1 MKVALEIDEFS
12 YYRYSEILSFN
23 HSQKIGK
30 IIPGIRVPRNIY
42 MYMQYLYQLYSVDV
56 HFEAIKAWFGL
67 FYCTE
72 LQRF

>member
-42 MYMQYLYQLYSVDV
+42 NYAIFIPTILCRCQLRSNLSLVRTFLLY
-56 HFEAIKAWFGL
+56 
-67 FYCTE
+67 
-72 LQRF
+72 

>member
-30 IIPGIRVPRNIY
+30 IIPGIRCTSQYIY
-42 MYMQYLYQLYSVDV
+42 AIFIPTILCRCQLRSN
-56 HFEAIKAWFGL
+56 
-67 FYCTE
+67 
-72 LQRF
+72 

>member
-30 IIPGIRVPRNIY
+30 IIPGIRVARNIY
-42 MYMQYLYQLYSVDV
+42 AILPTILCRCQLRSN
-56 HFEAIKAWFGL
+56 
-67 FYCTE
+67 
-72 LQRF
+72 

>member
-1 MKVALEIDEFS
+1 MKVALKIDEFS

-42 MYMQYLYQLYSVDV
+42 MQYLYQLYSVDV

>member
-30 IIPGIRVPRNIY
+30 IIPGIRVARNIY
-42 MYMQYLYQLYSVDV
+42 AILPTILCRCQLRSNLSLVRTFLLY
-56 HFEAIKAWFGL
+56 
-67 FYCTE
+67 
-72 LQRF
+72 

>member
-30 IIPGIRVPRNIY
+30 IIPGIRVARNIY
-42 MYMQYLYQLYSVDV
+42 AIYQLYSVDV
-56 HFEAIKAWFGL
+56 NFEATKAWFGL